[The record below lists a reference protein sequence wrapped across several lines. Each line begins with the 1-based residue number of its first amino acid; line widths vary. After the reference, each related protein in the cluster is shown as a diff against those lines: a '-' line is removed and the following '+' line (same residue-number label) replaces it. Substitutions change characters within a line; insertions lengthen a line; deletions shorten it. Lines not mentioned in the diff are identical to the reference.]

1 MCDNWSGGVVVASKS
16 IEERMTALEQ
26 ELAQL
31 KQQIQHGSQHDS
43 TPWWQQI
50 SGTFKDCPE
59 FDEAMRLGRK
69 WRDSQR
75 MPYDR
80 EDRNRVDKRRGS
92 A

>member
-1 MCDNWSGGVVVASKS
+1 M
-16 IEERMTALEQ
+16 EERMTALEQ

-31 KQQIQHGSQHDS
+31 KQQVQNGKQQDA

-50 SGTFKDCPE
+50 SGVFKDCPE

-69 WRDSQR
+69 WRESQR

-80 EDRNRVDKRRGS
+80 EDRKRADNQRGS